1 MKTEFGSIDDI
12 LEFAIVKEKEAVE
25 FYVSL
30 AKQAT
35 RTSLKETFESFAR
48 EEEKHAAL
56 LSDISGNKARIDSYE
71 FKPVTD
77 LKISD
82 YMVEIEYEE
91 GMPMPEILK
100 IAMKREEKAVKL
112 YSMLADQTD
121 NEDGKKVFMILV
133 QEEKKHKLALESMY
147 DDYLADQDN

>member
-1 MKTEFGSIDDI
+1 MEFGSIDEI
-12 LEFAIVKEKEAVE
+12 LEFAIKGEKEAVE
-25 FYVSL
+25 FYSSL

-35 RTSLKETFESFAR
+35 RASLREIFERFAK
-48 EEEKHAAL
+48 EEENHVAL
-56 LSDISGNKARIDSYE
+56 LTDMSGNKEKIDSYE
-71 FKPVTD
+71 FKEITD

-82 YMVEIEYEE
+82 YMVEVKYEE

-121 NEDGKKVFMILV
+121 NEKAKKVFMILV
-133 QEEKKHKLALESMY
+133 QEESKHKLALESMY

>member
-1 MKTEFGSIDDI
+1 MEFGSIDEI
-12 LEFAIVKEKEAVE
+12 LEFAIKGEKEAVE
-25 FYVSL
+25 FYSSL

-35 RTSLKETFESFAR
+35 RTALKEIFERFAK
-48 EEEKHAAL
+48 EEENHVAL
-56 LSDISGNKARIDSYE
+56 LTDMSGNKEKIDSYE
-71 FKPVTD
+71 FKEITD

-82 YMVEIEYEE
+82 YMVEVKYEE

-121 NEDGKKVFMILV
+121 NEKAKKVFMILV
-133 QEEKKHKLALESMY
+133 QEESKHKLALESMY

>member
-1 MKTEFGSIDDI
+1 MKFGSVDEI
-12 LEFAIVKEKEAVE
+12 LSFAIDREKEAVA
-25 FYVSL
+25 FYSSL

-35 RTSLKETFESFAR
+35 RASLKEIFERFAK
-48 EEEKHAAL
+48 EEEKHVEL
-56 LSDISGNKARIDSYE
+56 LSDISGNKEKIESYE
-71 FKPVTD
+71 FKKIVD

-82 YMVEIEYEE
+82 YMVESEYKE

-121 NEDGKKVFMILV
+121 NKDAKKVFMILV
-133 QEEKKHKLALESMY
+133 QEESKHKLGLESMY

>member
-1 MKTEFGSIDDI
+1 MKFGSLDEI
-12 LEFAIVKEKEAVE
+12 LTFAIDREKEAVE
-25 FYVSL
+25 FYLSL

-35 RTSLKETFESFAR
+35 RASLKEIFERFAK
-48 EEEKHAAL
+48 EEEKHVTL
-56 LSDISGNKARIDSYE
+56 VSDISGNKEKIDSYE
-71 FKPVTD
+71 FEKITD

-82 YMVEIEYEE
+82 YMVETEYEE

-100 IAMKREEKAVKL
+100 LAMKKEEKAVKL

-121 NEDGKKVFMILV
+121 NEEAKKLFLILV
-133 QEEKKHKLALESMY
+133 QEEAKHKLGLESMY